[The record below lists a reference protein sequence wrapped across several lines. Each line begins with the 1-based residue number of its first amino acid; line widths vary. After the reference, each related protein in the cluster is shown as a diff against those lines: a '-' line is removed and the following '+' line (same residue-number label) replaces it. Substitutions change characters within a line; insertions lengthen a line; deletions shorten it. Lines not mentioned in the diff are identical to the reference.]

1 MPVFSHCRAEFRP
14 EQKRN
19 RRQTEIQADL
29 QETKH
34 PGASRRHSA
43 SLLCR
48 PAGDA
53 RVISSECEWVAKV
66 PTENLTRP
74 ITDLSQSRQHGRK

>member
-1 MPVFSHCRAEFRP
+1 MQVHFVGA
-14 EQKRN
+14 KKKN
-19 RRQTEIQADL
+19 RMQTEFQADL

-48 PAGDA
+48 PAGDT

-66 PTENLTRP
+66 LSENLTRP
-74 ITDLSQSRQHGRK
+74 IIDLSRQHGRK